1 MPARGQLRG
10 HHRDARSERRP
21 RPELGL
27 HGHGRRLGQGPGG
40 QRAWAPPTAGASPP
54 SRPAS
59 ASPTPPSPT
68 SAPAAPDANT
78 YISETDNGEVTL
90 KPTVGEE
97 FSGSSVPAGWTSCP
111 WTTSE
116 PPCPPGATVSDGALH
131 ANGAYARTDT
141 AYPAGRA
148 LEFKATFNA
157 IPFETAGFATDLN
170 AAPWATFS
178 TKSDGNTLFTRTDN
192 GQSGGQQETDLGS
205 GLLGSPHLFRIEW
218 GTSDVKFY
226 VDGSLVATHTVT
238 FPQNLRVIASEFNSG
253 GPELTVD
260 WMRMSPYPG
269 SGAFTSRVF
278 DAGQAAD
285 WGALTWNS
293 AAPSGTGVALS
304 VRTGNTPTPD
314 GTWSS
319 FTPIAS
325 SGGDIPNN
333 SRYVQYRAQLNSG
346 DPARTPVLSDVS
358 IGYAPGADT
367 TAPTISGRTPSPN
380 ATGVDP
386 SGNVQVQFSEPMD
399 AATINGS
406 SIRLRKQGAGSDVPA
421 TVSYAGNTATLNP
434 SSDLDPNGVYTVTVA
449 GSVADQSGNQLG
461 ADDTWSFTTSPP
473 IQNLVDT
480 TVSDFSAGA
489 PDANTYVSKT
499 DDGEVTLQPTE
510 GQEFSGGPGVPAGW
524 QVSPWDLP
532 SSGGS
537 ATVTGGQLVL
547 NGAAAGPTQTYAAGH
562 ALEVKATFSGA
573 TFQHVGFGVD
583 FNTQPYWAMFS
594 IKGDGHLYART
605 NNNNAVT
612 ETQLSDSLIGS
623 AHVFRVE
630 WTATEVRYYVDGSL
644 VATHTASIAVQM
656 RPLASDLFNG
666 DAGTVSVD
674 WLRMSPYPGSG
685 TFTSR
690 VFDGT
695 QTVNWKGL
703 NWTAASPAGTGI
715 ALSVRTGDTP
725 TPDGSWT
732 SFAQL
737 SGPGAQI
744 NASSRYLQYQ
754 AVLTSSDP
762 NQTPT
767 LNDVSIGYVAPPDTT
782 APTISQRTPSPN
794 AVNVAPNGNV
804 QVQFSEPMNPATI
817 DGSTIRLRKQGA
829 GSDVPASVTYSGN
842 TATLDPSADLDF
854 NSVYT
859 VTVAGTVADQSGNQL
874 GADDTWSFTTAP
886 HTFGFTDT
894 TVGDF
899 GGGSPDA
906 NTYVSQTDNGEL
918 ILKPTEGQEFSG
930 GPGLPAGWD
939 SSNWDGGGSAT
950 VSSGQLRVNGSRAST
965 TATYPAGRSLE
976 FKSRRSVPGPSST
989 WASPRTTSPAI
1000 STRSSALATRPTRF
1014 APARTSEAAS
1024 SPSRSQG
1031 SRRARR
1037 ISTGSSGTPARSATT
1052 STGRWSP
1059 PTPAASGP
1067 TCVRPSATAA
1077 RRPPSSPS
1085 TGCG

>member
-1 MPARGQLRG
+1 M
-10 HHRDARSERRP
+10 
-21 RPELGL
+21 
-27 HGHGRRLGQGPGG
+27 
-40 QRAWAPPTAGASPP
+40 
-54 SRPAS
+54 
-59 ASPTPPSPT
+59 
-68 SAPAAPDANT
+68 
-78 YISETDNGEVTL
+78 
-90 KPTVGEE
+90 
-97 FSGSSVPAGWTSCP
+97 
-111 WTTSE
+111 
-116 PPCPPGATVSDGALH
+116 
-131 ANGAYARTDT
+131 
-141 AYPAGRA
+141 
-148 LEFKATFNA
+148 
-157 IPFETAGFATDLN
+157 
-170 AAPWATFS
+170 
-178 TKSDGNTLFTRTDN
+178 
-192 GQSGGQQETDLGS
+192 
-205 GLLGSPHLFRIEW
+205 
-218 GTSDVKFY
+218 
-226 VDGSLVATHTVT
+226 DGSLVATHTVT

-325 SGGDIPNN
+325 SGGDIPGN

-380 ATGVDP
+380 ATGVDT

-406 SIRLRKQGAGSDVPA
+406 TVRLRKQGAGSDVPA

-461 ADDTWSFTTSPP
+461 AADTWSFTTSPP

-532 SSGGS
+532 SAGGS

-562 ALEVKATFSGA
+562 ALEAKATFSGA

-594 IKGDGHLYART
+594 IKSDGHLYART
-605 NNNNAVT
+605 NNNDAVT

-695 QTVNWKGL
+695 QPVNWKGL

-732 SFAQL
+732 SFAPL

-906 NTYVSQTDNGEL
+906 NTYVSETDNGEVT
-918 ILKPTEGQEFSG
+918 LKPTEGQEFSG

-939 SSNWDGGGSAT
+939 SSQLGRRWQRHGFRGPAARKRLPGEHDSDLPAGPLARVQGDLRRGDLPARGLHL
-950 VSSGQLRVNGSRAST
+950 GQLRQRYLRDLQHGQHHRPDSRPHELRRRRAVLHDPR
-965 TATYPAGRSLE
+965 ALAGHAAPLPDRVGRGRGPLLRRRGAGRHPHRQLRAQPASDRQ
-976 FKSRRSVPGPSST
+976 RRQLGGP
-989 WASPRTTSPAI
+989 
-1000 STRSSALATRPTRF
+1000 
-1014 APARTSEAAS
+1014 
-1024 SPSRSQG
+1024 
-1031 SRRARR
+1031 RARR
-1037 ISTGSSGTPARSATT
+1037 RLAEDEPLPGLGHVRFAGLRRGRRRERQLGRAHLELGDAVRHRSGDE
-1052 STGRWSP
+1052 
-1059 PTPAASGP
+1059 
-1067 TCVRPSATAA
+1067 RPHRGHPDA
-1077 RRPPSSPS
+1077 
-1085 TGCG
+1085 

>member
-1 MPARGQLRG
+1 
-10 HHRDARSERRP
+10 
-21 RPELGL
+21 
-27 HGHGRRLGQGPGG
+27 
-40 QRAWAPPTAGASPP
+40 
-54 SRPAS
+54 
-59 ASPTPPSPT
+59 
-68 SAPAAPDANT
+68 
-78 YISETDNGEVTL
+78 
-90 KPTVGEE
+90 
-97 FSGSSVPAGWTSCP
+97 
-111 WTTSE
+111 
-116 PPCPPGATVSDGALH
+116 
-131 ANGAYARTDT
+131 
-141 AYPAGRA
+141 
-148 LEFKATFNA
+148 
-157 IPFETAGFATDLN
+157 
-170 AAPWATFS
+170 
-178 TKSDGNTLFTRTDN
+178 
-192 GQSGGQQETDLGS
+192 
-205 GLLGSPHLFRIEW
+205 
-218 GTSDVKFY
+218 
-226 VDGSLVATHTVT
+226 
-238 FPQNLRVIASEFNSG
+238 
-253 GPELTVD
+253 
-260 WMRMSPYPG
+260 
-269 SGAFTSRVF
+269 
-278 DAGQAAD
+278 
-285 WGALTWNS
+285 
-293 AAPSGTGVALS
+293 
-304 VRTGNTPTPD
+304 
-314 GTWSS
+314 
-319 FTPIAS
+319 
-325 SGGDIPNN
+325 
-333 SRYVQYRAQLNSG
+333 
-346 DPARTPVLSDVS
+346 
-358 IGYAPGADT
+358 
-367 TAPTISGRTPSPN
+367 
-380 ATGVDP
+380 
-386 SGNVQVQFSEPMD
+386 
-399 AATINGS
+399 
-406 SIRLRKQGAGSDVPA
+406 
-421 TVSYAGNTATLNP
+421 
-434 SSDLDPNGVYTVTVA
+434 
-449 GSVADQSGNQLG
+449 
-461 ADDTWSFTTSPP
+461 
-473 IQNLVDT
+473 
-480 TVSDFSAGA
+480 
-489 PDANTYVSKT
+489 
-499 DDGEVTLQPTE
+499 
-510 GQEFSGGPGVPAGW
+510 
-524 QVSPWDLP
+524 
-532 SSGGS
+532 
-537 ATVTGGQLVL
+537 
-547 NGAAAGPTQTYAAGH
+547 
-562 ALEVKATFSGA
+562 
-573 TFQHVGFGVD
+573 
-583 FNTQPYWAMFS
+583 MFS
-594 IKGDGHLYART
+594 IKDDGHLYART

-732 SFAQL
+732 SFAPL

-939 SSNWDGGGSAT
+939 SGNWDGGGSAT
-950 VSSGQLRVNGSRAST
+950 VSSV
-965 TATYPAGRSLE
+965 PAPRQRL
-976 FKSRRSVPGPSST
+976 PGEHDRDLSG
-989 WASPRTTSPAI
+989 PAA
-1000 STRSSALATRPTRF
+1000 RSSSSRPSMRRTFQHVGFTSDNFASDIYAIFSTGNLTTRPDSRPHELRRRR
-1014 APARTSEAAS
+1014 AVA
-1024 SPSRSQG
+1024 SRSQG

-1037 ISTGSSGTPARSATT
+1037 TSTGSSGTPARSATT
-1052 STGRWSP
+1052 STARWSP
-1059 PTPAASGP
+1059 PTPAASAP
-1067 TCVRPSATAA
+1067 TRASDRQ
-1077 RRPPSSPS
+1077 RRQRRRSPSSRS
-1085 TGCG
+1085 TG

>member
-1 MPARGQLRG
+1 M
-10 HHRDARSERRP
+10 
-21 RPELGL
+21 
-27 HGHGRRLGQGPGG
+27 
-40 QRAWAPPTAGASPP
+40 
-54 SRPAS
+54 
-59 ASPTPPSPT
+59 
-68 SAPAAPDANT
+68 
-78 YISETDNGEVTL
+78 
-90 KPTVGEE
+90 
-97 FSGSSVPAGWTSCP
+97 
-111 WTTSE
+111 
-116 PPCPPGATVSDGALH
+116 
-131 ANGAYARTDT
+131 
-141 AYPAGRA
+141 
-148 LEFKATFNA
+148 
-157 IPFETAGFATDLN
+157 
-170 AAPWATFS
+170 
-178 TKSDGNTLFTRTDN
+178 
-192 GQSGGQQETDLGS
+192 
-205 GLLGSPHLFRIEW
+205 
-218 GTSDVKFY
+218 
-226 VDGSLVATHTVT
+226 
-238 FPQNLRVIASEFNSG
+238 
-253 GPELTVD
+253 
-260 WMRMSPYPG
+260 
-269 SGAFTSRVF
+269 
-278 DAGQAAD
+278 
-285 WGALTWNS
+285 
-293 AAPSGTGVALS
+293 
-304 VRTGNTPTPD
+304 
-314 GTWSS
+314 
-319 FTPIAS
+319 
-325 SGGDIPNN
+325 
-333 SRYVQYRAQLNSG
+333 
-346 DPARTPVLSDVS
+346 
-358 IGYAPGADT
+358 
-367 TAPTISGRTPSPN
+367 
-380 ATGVDP
+380 
-386 SGNVQVQFSEPMD
+386 
-399 AATINGS
+399 
-406 SIRLRKQGAGSDVPA
+406 
-421 TVSYAGNTATLNP
+421 
-434 SSDLDPNGVYTVTVA
+434 
-449 GSVADQSGNQLG
+449 
-461 ADDTWSFTTSPP
+461 
-473 IQNLVDT
+473 
-480 TVSDFSAGA
+480 
-489 PDANTYVSKT
+489 
-499 DDGEVTLQPTE
+499 
-510 GQEFSGGPGVPAGW
+510 
-524 QVSPWDLP
+524 
-532 SSGGS
+532 
-537 ATVTGGQLVL
+537 TGGQLVL

-562 ALEVKATFSGA
+562 ALEAKATFSGA

-732 SFAQL
+732 SFAPV

-906 NTYVSQTDNGEL
+906 NTYISETGNGEL
-918 ILKPTEGQEFSG
+918 TLKPTEGQEFSG

-976 FKSRRSVPGPSST
+976 FVATFNAATFQHVGFTSDNFASDIYAIFSTGNTTDQIRARTNFGGGEQSFTIPGLSPGTPHLYRIEWDAGEVRYYVDGALVATHTGSFGPNLRPTVSDGSSAAPELSVDWLRMSPYPASGTFDSRVFDAGAGQSVNWGALTWSSATPSGTDLAMSVRTGNTPTPDGSWSDFAPIGSSGGDIPGTSRFVQYRAVLNSSDST
-989 WASPRTTSPAI
+989 KTPALNDVTVNGTEDAPPVAVNDTKTVAENSGATPIDVLANDTNPDGGPKQIDSVTQPAHGTVAITGGGTGLTYQPNANYCNDGNPTDDFTYTLNGGSTATVAVSVSCVVDNPPVAVNDTKTVTEDTSPALLTNRDFEVDTSGWGSSNAAI
-1000 STRSSALATRPTRF
+1000 SRSTA
-1014 APARTSEAAS
+1014 EQHGGAAS
-1024 SPSRSQG
+1024 MQVDLN
-1031 SRRARR
+1031 
-1037 ISTGSSGTPARSATT
+1037 GTTWAQAFTNPY
-1052 STGRWSP
+1052 
-1059 PTPAASGP
+1059 
-1067 TCVRPSATAA
+1067 TAA
-1077 RRPPSSPS
+1077 DPNTAYTVGMWVKAPLGYHYSFGAVALDASNDLHKHFHRA
-1085 TGCG
+1085 G

>member
-1 MPARGQLRG
+1 MPAAVSYSGTTATLDPNADLDPNSVYTVTVDGSVKDQAG
-10 HHRDARSERRP
+10 NA
-21 RPELGL
+21 LGAADTWSFTTVSPSF
-27 HGHGRRLGQGPGG
+27 GFTDTTVSDFG
-40 QRAWAPPTAGASPP
+40 AGS
-54 SRPAS
+54 
-59 ASPTPPSPT
+59 
-68 SAPAAPDANT
+68 PDANT
-78 YISETDNGEVTL
+78 YVSETDNGEVTL

-205 GLLGSPHLFRIEW
+205 GLLGSPHLYRIEW
-218 GTSDVKFY
+218 GASDVKFY

-325 SGGDIPNN
+325 SGDDIPNN

-380 ATGVDP
+380 ATGVDT

-434 SSDLDPNGVYTVTVA
+434 SSDLDPNGVYTVTVD
-449 GSVADQSGNQLG
+449 GSVADQAGNQLG
-461 ADDTWSFTTSPP
+461 AADTWSFTTSPP

-480 TVSDFSAGA
+480 TVSDFSAGT

-510 GQEFSGGPGVPAGW
+510 GQEFSGGPDVPAGW
-524 QVSPWDLP
+524 QVSPVE
-532 SSGGS
+532 S
-537 ATVTGGQLVL
+537 AQRGR
-547 NGAAAGPTQTYAAGH
+547 H
-562 ALEVKATFSGA
+562 
-573 TFQHVGFGVD
+573 
-583 FNTQPYWAMFS
+583 
-594 IKGDGHLYART
+594 
-605 NNNNAVT
+605 
-612 ETQLSDSLIGS
+612 
-623 AHVFRVE
+623 
-630 WTATEVRYYVDGSL
+630 
-644 VATHTASIAVQM
+644 
-656 RPLASDLFNG
+656 
-666 DAGTVSVD
+666 
-674 WLRMSPYPGSG
+674 
-685 TFTSR
+685 
-690 VFDGT
+690 
-695 QTVNWKGL
+695 
-703 NWTAASPAGTGI
+703 
-715 ALSVRTGDTP
+715 
-725 TPDGSWT
+725 
-732 SFAQL
+732 
-737 SGPGAQI
+737 
-744 NASSRYLQYQ
+744 
-754 AVLTSSDP
+754 
-762 NQTPT
+762 
-767 LNDVSIGYVAPPDTT
+767 APP
-782 APTISQRTPSPN
+782 
-794 AVNVAPNGNV
+794 
-804 QVQFSEPMNPATI
+804 
-817 DGSTIRLRKQGA
+817 
-829 GSDVPASVTYSGN
+829 
-842 TATLDPSADLDF
+842 
-854 NSVYT
+854 
-859 VTVAGTVADQSGNQL
+859 
-874 GADDTWSFTTAP
+874 
-886 HTFGFTDT
+886 
-894 TVGDF
+894 
-899 GGGSPDA
+899 
-906 NTYVSQTDNGEL
+906 
-918 ILKPTEGQEFSG
+918 
-930 GPGLPAGWD
+930 
-939 SSNWDGGGSAT
+939 
-950 VSSGQLRVNGSRAST
+950 
-965 TATYPAGRSLE
+965 
-976 FKSRRSVPGPSST
+976 
-989 WASPRTTSPAI
+989 
-1000 STRSSALATRPTRF
+1000 
-1014 APARTSEAAS
+1014 
-1024 SPSRSQG
+1024 
-1031 SRRARR
+1031 
-1037 ISTGSSGTPARSATT
+1037 
-1052 STGRWSP
+1052 
-1059 PTPAASGP
+1059 
-1067 TCVRPSATAA
+1067 
-1077 RRPPSSPS
+1077 
-1085 TGCG
+1085 